1 MFLFLCYNFL
11 MEKVLYIIIVF
22 ILLIMIASIIYCYI
36 NIDVE
41 NFNINDKRIDKDIK
55 ILFLSDLHNRRIFNT
70 CI

>member
-1 MFLFLCYNFL
+1 